1 VKIRILLAVLFAL
14 GLVAFTACDSPKS
27 KTPAG
32 ESMERLVLGIS
43 YPGNLSFLIWVA
55 EDRGYFAEHGLKME
69 VKLYESG
76 LAATKDLAAGKV
88 DLATATDFVTARYI
102 LERTHLRII
111 TSICESDD
119 VKLVAR
125 KDHGITQISDIRHKR
140 VGVLH
145 GGGGEFFLDLLLAS
159 QNIPSQEVQKVDLPP
174 SEQAK
179 AISKGDVDAVVIW
192 EPFLTEVRNN
202 LGTNALTWSAQS
214 GQSYYWL
221 LLGKADVISKRSRA
235 INGFLS
241 SLVSAE
247 KFIKN
252 HEDDAKTIVARKLGV
267 SDRESLWKGTL
278 FEVGLDHPLILT
290 IEAQMRWMNPD
301 LQTDQ
306 SNMPDILTFI
316 YFDALNS
323 VQPQRIKMLY

>member
-1 VKIRILLAVLFAL
+1 MLSVF
-14 GLVAFTACDSPKS
+14 GLVVLSACDSSKS
-27 KTPAG
+27 KKTSS
-32 ESMERLVLGIS
+32 ESKESLTLGIS
-43 YPGNLSFLIWVA
+43 HPGNLSYLIWIA
-55 EDRGYFAEHGLKME
+55 EDRGYFAEHGLKVD
-69 VKLYESG
+69 VKLYESA
-76 LAATKDLAAGKV
+76 LAATRDLAAGKV

-102 LERTHLRII
+102 LERTDFRII
-111 TSICESDD
+111 TSFCESDD

-140 VGVLH
+140 VGVLR
-145 GGGGEFFLDLLLAS
+145 GGGGEFFLDLLVAA

-192 EPFLTEVRNN
+192 EPFLTEVSNN

-221 LLGKADVISKRSRA
+221 LLGTADVISKRPRA
-235 INGFLS
+235 IQDFVS

-247 KFIKN
+247 EFIKN
-252 HEDDAKTIVARKLGV
+252 QRHESKRIVARKLGV
-267 SDRESLWKGTL
+267 SDLESLWKGTL

-306 SNMPDILTFI
+306 SNMPDILKFI

-323 VQPQRIKMLY
+323 VQTQRIKMLY